1 MFHHVR
7 RRALLGCAASVLML
21 SGCTEGSG
29 VPRQQGAT
37 PAAASPSASA
47 APPASWRD
55 PAEQLA
61 DARVWVSTGRQSGG
75 LESALPA
82 KPAGGT
88 VYVAT
93 QCQGT
98 GTLTVDAGRYGTSTE
113 HCSDRPDGSLNG
125 AAMSSAEAATRLK
138 VTAEPG
144 VTWAVAVGWDERTQ
158 GPQE

>member
-7 RRALLGCAASVLML
+7 RRALLGCVASVLML

-29 VPRQQGAT
+29 LPRQQGAT
-37 PAAASPSASA
+37 PAAPSPSASA
-47 APPASWRD
+47 ASPASWRD
-55 PAEQLA
+55 PAEQLT
-61 DARVWVSTGRQSGG
+61 DARVWVSTGRHSGG
-75 LESALPA
+75 LELALPA
-82 KPAGGT
+82 KPEGGT

-125 AAMSSAEAATRLK
+125 AEMPTSEAATRLK
-138 VTAEPG
+138 VTAGPG
-144 VTWAVAVGWDERTQ
+144 VTWAVAVGWDERAQ
-158 GPQE
+158 GPSQ